1 MESGLRAQ
9 FRGRQCEAAVT
20 VHQNDGG
27 QTVSSLTSSQINP
40 LTLINSNYEFPV

>member
-1 MESGLRAQ
+1 MESGLHAQ

-27 QTVSSLTSSQINP
+27 HTVSSLTSSQINP
-40 LTLINSNYEFPV
+40 LALINSNYEFPV